1 MHIKSEAGFLVKQG
15 IIKNM
20 IQFESKKGLA
30 PLCTATA
37 RHHCIDV
44 LVYAFPW
51 HTNLQRIDSQVA
63 HLSFIFITFKKQLF
77 LIAKFTLGVL
87 KIMKAYHQILKKS
100 LRD

>member
-1 MHIKSEAGFLVKQG
+1 MHIKSEAEFLVKQE
-15 IIKNM
+15 IIQNLMK
-20 IQFESKKGLA
+20 FESIKGLA

-63 HLSFIFITFKKQLF
+63 HLSFIFITFKTIILDRLVHSQGLRNNE
-77 LIAKFTLGVL
+77 
-87 KIMKAYHQILKKS
+87 ILKKS

>member
-1 MHIKSEAGFLVKQG
+1 MHIERKAKFLVKQG
-15 IIKNM
+15 KIRNM
-20 IQFESKKGLA
+20 IQFESIKGLA

-63 HLSFIFITFKKQLF
+63 HLPFIFMTFEKQLF

-87 KIMKAYHQILKKS
+87 KIMKGSHKSVKKS
-100 LRD
+100 LGD